1 VVFTPGSVSVG
12 PSTPFS
18 VNVELNGAADAT
30 AVSPLR
36 VKWDPAVLRLTDIT
50 PGELLS
56 RIGGAV
62 SSIKDVRNDAGEAT
76 LTVTRTMAGA
86 GISGSGPVAVL
97 NFVAVAPGKGSITV
111 TEMGLKNSQAQAV
124 PVGLGSVSVA
134 VQ

>member
-1 VVFTPGSVSVG
+1 MVFAPGSVSVA
-12 PSTPFS
+12 PNTPFT
-18 VNVELNGAADAT
+18 VNVELNGAADAA

-50 PGELLS
+50 PGDLLS
-56 RIGGAV
+56 RNGGAV

-76 LTVTRTMAGA
+76 INVTRTAGA

-97 NFVAVAPGKGSITV
+97 NFVAVARGRGSVTV
-111 TEMGLKNSQAQAV
+111 TEMGLKNSQSQAV
-124 PVGLGSVSVA
+124 PVALGSVSVA